1 MTLIESLRFNVEWQR
16 PTGSEDTVD
25 DIINRMTPLELAVA
39 LSEAL
44 ADIAEDEDN
53 DK

>member
-1 MTLIESLRFNVEWQR
+1 MTLVESLRFNVAWRR

-25 DIINRMTPLELAVA
+25 DIINRMTPLELAEA

-44 ADIAEDEDN
+44 ADITEEEDDE
-53 DK
+53 